1 MRKLGIAG
9 MIAAATLFAQA
20 RAADDA
26 AKERREAADATRAE
40 MKEDTREAGDKMRQ
54 EGREAKGEM
63 QQEGREARTE
73 MREQQAE
80 TQREMQER
88 RTEARQAAA
97 EGEKKHPLFEGK
109 NNFDVEGKIQKVSK
123 NSITVAREDLP
134 VATLNVNKDTKI
146 ELDGEKVSAA
156 QLKTGQDVKASFNL
170 KGDKAEAI
178 EIKAE
183 KP

>member
-9 MIAAATLFAQA
+9 MIAAAALFTQA
-20 RAADDA
+20 RAADEA
-26 AKERREAADATRAE
+26 AEERREAAEATRTD
-40 MKEDTREAGDKMRQ
+40 MKQGAREARDEVKQ
-54 EGREAKGEM
+54 EGREAKGEV
-63 QQEGREARTE
+63 QQEAREARTE
-73 MREQQAE
+73 MQKEQAE

-88 RTEARQAAA
+88 RAESRQAAA

-109 NNFDVEGKIQKVSK
+109 NNFDVEGKIQKVSRS
-123 NSITVAREDLP
+123 SITVAREDLP

-183 KP
+183 KK